1 MRLLPVIRPA
11 LASIAPILIAVG
23 FSGCGTVSDF
33 FVTNVPEYRKGKAS
47 IVIELQEQEACLYK
61 GKTRIASSRIST
73 GREGHHTPIGRFSVL
88 QKDRDHRSNVYG
100 YYADASGRPVKEGID
115 IRKHPKPDGTHFVG
129 ASMPFYVEF
138 SPGYGL
144 HQGYLPGFP
153 ASHGCVRMPY
163 WKARQF
169 YDAARIGTPVIVK
182 P

>member
-1 MRLLPVIRPA
+1 MRLPPIVQPA
-11 LASIAPILIAVG
+11 LAFIVCVFVAVG

-33 FVTNVPEYRKGKAS
+33 LVTNVPDHRKGKVS
-47 IVIELQEQEACLYK
+47 IVIELQEQEAYLYK

-73 GREGHHTPIGRFSVL
+73 GREGHHTPVGRFSVL
-88 QKDRDHRSNVYG
+88 QKDRDHRSSVYG

-115 IRKHPKPDGTHFVG
+115 NRKHAKPANTHFVG
-129 ASMPFYVEF
+129 ASMPFYLEF
-138 SPGYGL
+138 KPGYGL
-144 HQGYLPGFP
+144 HQGFLSGYP

-169 YDAARIGTPVIVK
+169 YDAAEIGTPVMVK

>member
-1 MRLLPVIRPA
+1 MRLLPSIRPA
-11 LASIAPILIAVG
+11 LISIASLLLAVG

-33 FVTNVPEYRKGKAS
+33 LVTNVPDYRKGKVS
-47 IVIELQEQEACLYK
+47 IVIELQEQGAYLYK

-73 GREGHHTPIGRFSVL
+73 GREGHHTPLGSFSVL
-88 QKDRDHRSNVYG
+88 RKDRDHRSSVYG
-100 YYADASGRPVKEGID
+100 YYADSSGRPVKEGVD
-115 IRKHPKPDGTHFVG
+115 IRKDAKPADAHFVG

-169 YDAARIGTPVIVK
+169 YDAAKIGTPVTVK